1 LNFEDRIMDTRLIWL
16 ALGTFA
22 VGVEGFVIATLLPA
36 IAADSGVSITQ
47 AGYLVFAYA
56 IAYAVGAP
64 VLSALTGRFD
74 RRPLLAVVAL
84 VFAAGALLAA
94 LSQGYVMLL
103 AARVIIAASA
113 GLYAATAQAAA
124 VTLAP
129 AERRARAVA
138 TVVAGTTMAVALGAP
153 IGAFLSGFAG
163 WRGTYF
169 AIAAVGVL
177 TSAAIYAM
185 LPSGIAGDRRGLGER
200 LSVLSV
206 PGLLPALLTILLYMA
221 GPFAAFVYLGPV
233 TTKLM
238 GLDAG
243 LLPFVMLAYGLGAAM
258 GNPLGGQLSDRLG
271 AQTTVTLAAVLNI
284 LFLLLL
290 GAIPMLPQAAIAPI
304 YFGFMVLWG
313 IAGWMFVPGQ
323 VSRVVALSPTSA
335 PLALSLN
342 ASFLYLGTALGALAG
357 GFVLE
362 HIGIAELGLVAAIFP
377 ALALGVILMSR
388 PKPVYVPRLG

>member
-1 LNFEDRIMDTRLIWL
+1 MDTRLIWL

-36 IAADSGVSITQ
+36 IAADSGVTITQ

-56 IAYAVGAP
+56 IAYAIGAP
-64 VLSALTGRFD
+64 VLSAFTGRFD

-84 VFAAGALLAA
+84 VFAAGALMAA
-94 LSQGYVMLL
+94 LSQGYAMLL
-103 AARVIIAASA
+103 VARLVIAASA

-124 VTLAP
+124 VTLSTP
-129 AERRARAVA
+129 ERRGRAIA

-177 TSAAIYAM
+177 TSIAIYAM
-185 LPSGIAGDRRGLGER
+185 LPHGIKGDRRGLGER
-200 LSVLSV
+200 LGVLRV

-221 GPFAAFVYLGPV
+221 GPFAAFIYLGPV

-238 GLDAG
+238 GLDAA

-258 GNPLGGQLSDRLG
+258 GNPLGGQLSDRIG
-271 AQTTVTLAAVLNI
+271 AQATVTIAAVLNI
-284 LFLLLL
+284 VFLVLL
-290 GAIPMLPQAAIAPI
+290 GAIPMLPAAAVTPV

-323 VSRVVALSPTSA
+323 VSRVVALSPSSA

-342 ASFLYLGTALGALAG
+342 ASFLYLGTALGALVG
-357 GFVLE
+357 GYVLE
-362 HIGIAELGLVAAIFP
+362 HLPIDQLGLVAAVFP
-377 ALALGVILMSR
+377 ALALGVIFLSR
-388 PKPVYVPRLG
+388 PRPVFMPRLG

>member
-1 LNFEDRIMDTRLIWL
+1 MDTRLIWL

-36 IAADSGVSITQ
+36 IAADSGVTITQ

-94 LSQGYVMLL
+94 ISQAYVVLL
-103 AARVIIAASA
+103 VARLIIAASA

-177 TSAAIYAM
+177 TSAAIWLM
-185 LPSGIAGDRRGLGER
+185 LPRGIQGDRRGLGER
-200 LSVLSV
+200 LGVLSV
-206 PGLLPALLTILLYMA
+206 PGLLPALLTILLYMT
-221 GPFAAFVYLGPV
+221 GPFAAFIYLGPV

-243 LLPFVMLAYGLGAAM
+243 LLPFVMLAYGLGAAL
-258 GNPLGGQLSDRLG
+258 GNPLGGQLSDRIG
-271 AQTTVTLAAVLNI
+271 AQATVTIAAVLNI
-284 LFLLLL
+284 GFLLLL
-290 GAIPMLPQAAIAPI
+290 GAIPMLPQAAIMPG
-304 YFGFMVLWG
+304 YFAFMVAWG
-313 IAGWMFVPGQ
+313 VAGWMFVPGQ
-323 VSRVVALSPTSA
+323 VSRVVALSPSSA

-342 ASFLYLGTALGALAG
+342 ASFLYLGTALGALVG
-357 GFVLE
+357 GLVLE
-362 HIGIAELGLVAAIFP
+362 HLPINELGLVAAIFP
-377 ALALGVILMSR
+377 TLALGVLLLSR
-388 PKPVYVPRLG
+388 PRPVAMPRLG

>member
-1 LNFEDRIMDTRLIWL
+1 MDTRLIWL

-36 IAADSGVSITQ
+36 IAADSGVTITQ

-84 VFAAGALLAA
+84 VFAIGALLAA
-94 LSQGYVMLL
+94 ISQGYVVLL
-103 AARVIIAASA
+103 VARLIIAASA

-169 AIAAVGVL
+169 AIAGVGVL
-177 TSAAIYAM
+177 TSAAIWLM
-185 LPSGIAGDRRGLGER
+185 LPRGIQGDRRGLGER
-200 LSVLSV
+200 LGVLSV
-206 PGLLPALLTILLYMA
+206 PGLLPALLTILLYMT
-221 GPFAAFVYLGPV
+221 GPFAAFIYLGPV

-243 LLPFVMLAYGLGAAM
+243 LLPFVMLAYGIGAAL
-258 GNPLGGQLSDRLG
+258 GNPLGGQLSDRIG
-271 AQTTVTLAAVLNI
+271 AQATVTIAAVLNI
-284 LFLLLL
+284 GFLLLL
-290 GAIPMLPQAAIAPI
+290 GAIPMLPQAAILPG
-304 YFGFMVLWG
+304 YFAFMVAWG
-313 IAGWMFVPGQ
+313 VAGWMFVPGQ
-323 VSRVVALSPTSA
+323 VSRVVALSPSSA

-342 ASFLYLGTALGALAG
+342 ASFLYLGTALGALVG
-357 GFVLE
+357 GLVLE
-362 HIGIAELGLVAAIFP
+362 RLPINELGLVAAIFP
-377 ALALGVILMSR
+377 ALALGVLILSR
-388 PKPVYVPRLG
+388 PRAVPMPRLG

>member
-1 LNFEDRIMDTRLIWL
+1 MDTRLIWL

-36 IAADSGVSITQ
+36 IAADSGVTITQ

-94 LSQGYVMLL
+94 LSQGYVALL
-103 AARVIIAASA
+103 VARLIIAASA

-129 AERRARAVA
+129 VERRARAVA

-177 TSAAIYAM
+177 TAAAIWLM
-185 LPSGIAGDRRGLGER
+185 LPKGIQGDRRGLGER
-200 LSVLSV
+200 LGVLSV
-206 PGLLPALLTILLYMA
+206 PGLVPALLTILLYMT
-221 GPFAAFVYLGPV
+221 GPFAAFIYLGPV
-233 TTKLM
+233 TTRLM

-243 LLPFVMLAYGLGAAM
+243 LLPFVMLAYGLGAAL
-258 GNPLGGQLSDRLG
+258 GNPLGGQLSDRIG
-271 AQTTVTLAAVLNI
+271 AQATVTIAAVLNI
-284 LFLLLL
+284 VFLLLL
-290 GAIPMLPQAAIAPI
+290 GAIPLLPQATILPA
-304 YFGFMVLWG
+304 YFAFMVAWG
-313 IAGWMFVPGQ
+313 VAGWMFVPGQ
-323 VSRVVALSPTSA
+323 VSRVVALSPSSA

-342 ASFLYLGTALGALAG
+342 ASFLYLGTALGALVG
-357 GFVLE
+357 GLVLE
-362 HIGIAELGLVAAIFP
+362 HLPIGDLGLVAAIFP
-377 ALALGVILMSR
+377 ALALGVLLVSR
-388 PKPVYVPRLG
+388 PRAVPMPRLG

>member
-1 LNFEDRIMDTRLIWL
+1 MDTRLIWL

-36 IAADSGVSITQ
+36 IAADSGVTITQ

-84 VFAAGALLAA
+84 VFAAGAVLAA
-94 LSQGYVMLL
+94 VSQGYVMLL
-103 AARVIIAASA
+103 VARLIIAASA

-169 AIAAVGVL
+169 AIAGVGVL
-177 TSAAIYAM
+177 TAAAIWLT
-185 LPSGIAGDRRGLGER
+185 LPRGTQGDRRGLGER
-200 LSVLSV
+200 LGVLSV
-206 PGLLPALLTILLYMA
+206 PGLLPALLTILLYMT
-221 GPFAAFVYLGPV
+221 GPFAAFIYLGPV
-233 TTKLM
+233 TTRLM

-243 LLPFVMLAYGLGAAM
+243 LLPFVMLAYGLGAAL
-258 GNPLGGQLSDRLG
+258 GNPLGGQLSDRIG
-271 AQTTVTLAAVLNI
+271 AQATVTIAAVLNI
-284 LFLLLL
+284 GFLLLL
-290 GAIPMLPQAAIAPI
+290 GAIPLLPQAAVMPA
-304 YFGFMVLWG
+304 YFAFMVAWG
-313 IAGWMFVPGQ
+313 VAGWMFVPGQ

-342 ASFLYLGTALGALAG
+342 ASFLYLGTALGALVG
-357 GFVLE
+357 GLVLE
-362 HIGIAELGLVAAIFP
+362 HLPINELGLVAAIFP
-377 ALALGVILMSR
+377 ALALGVLIVSR
-388 PKPVYVPRLG
+388 PRSVPMPRLG

>member
-1 LNFEDRIMDTRLIWL
+1 MDTRLIWL

-36 IAADSGVSITQ
+36 IAADSGVTITQ

-64 VLSALTGRFD
+64 VLSAFTGKFD

-84 VFAAGALLAA
+84 VFATGALLAA
-94 LSQGYVMLL
+94 ISQGYAMLL
-103 AARVIIAASA
+103 IARLIIAASA

-129 AERRARAVA
+129 PERRARAVA

-169 AIAAVGVL
+169 AIAGVGVL
-177 TSAAIYAM
+177 TAAAIWMM
-185 LPSGIAGDRRGLGER
+185 LPKGIQGDRRGLGER
-200 LSVLSV
+200 LGVLSV

-221 GPFAAFVYLGPV
+221 GPFAAFIYLGPV

-243 LLPFVMLAYGLGAAM
+243 LLPFVMLAYGLGAAL
-258 GNPLGGQLSDRLG
+258 GNPLGGQLSDRIG
-271 AQTTVTLAAVLNI
+271 AQATVTIAAVLNI
-284 LFLLLL
+284 VFLVLL
-290 GAIPMLPQAAIAPI
+290 GAIPLLPQPVVMPA
-304 YFGFMVLWG
+304 YFAFMVAWG

-342 ASFLYLGTALGALAG
+342 ASFLYLGTALGALVG
-357 GFVLE
+357 GVVLE
-362 HIGIAELGLVAAIFP
+362 HLPIGDLGLVAAIFP
-377 ALALGVILMSR
+377 ALALGILVASR
-388 PKPVYVPRLG
+388 PRVVPMPRLG

>member
-1 LNFEDRIMDTRLIWL
+1 MDTRLIWL

-36 IAADSGVSITQ
+36 IAADSGVTITQ

-56 IAYAVGAP
+56 IAYAIGAP
-64 VLSALTGRFD
+64 LLSALTGKFD

-84 VFAAGALLAA
+84 VFTAGALLAA
-94 LSQGYVMLL
+94 TAQGYGMLL
-103 AARVIIAASA
+103 FARVIIAASA

-129 AERRARAVA
+129 AERRARAIS
-138 TVVAGTTMAVALGAP
+138 TVVAGTTMAVALGTP

-169 AIAAVGVL
+169 AIAGVGVI
-177 TSAAIYAM
+177 TAAAIWFM

-200 LSVLSV
+200 LGVLSV

-221 GPFAAFVYLGPV
+221 GPFAAFIYLGPL
-233 TTKLM
+233 TTQLM

-243 LLPFVMLAYGLGAAM
+243 LLPFVMLAYGLGAAL
-258 GNPLGGQLSDRLG
+258 GNPLGGQLSDRAG
-271 AQTTVTLAAVLNI
+271 AQATVMLAAVLNVM
-284 LFLLLL
+284 FLVLL
-290 GAIPMLPQAAIAPI
+290 GTIPLLPQTVILPG

-313 IAGWMFVPGQ
+313 IVGWIFVPAQ
-323 VSRVVALSPTSA
+323 VSRIVALSPSSA

-342 ASFLYLGTALGALAG
+342 ASFLYLGTALGALVG

-362 HIGIAELGLVAAIFP
+362 HLPIGDLGLVAAVFP
-377 ALALGVILMSR
+377 ALAFAIIYATRPRPVLM
-388 PKPVYVPRLG
+388 PRLG

>member
-1 LNFEDRIMDTRLIWL
+1 MDTRLIWL

-36 IAADSGVSITQ
+36 IAADSGVTITQ

-94 LSQGYVMLL
+94 VSQGYAVLL
-103 AARVIIAASA
+103 AARLIIAASA

-153 IGAFLSGFAG
+153 IGAFLSGLAG

-169 AIAAVGVL
+169 AIAGVGVL
-177 TSAAIYAM
+177 TAAAIWLM
-185 LPSGIAGDRRGLGER
+185 LPGGIQGDRRGLGER
-200 LSVLSV
+200 LGVLRV
-206 PGLLPALLTILLYMA
+206 PGLLPALLTILLYMT
-221 GPFAAFVYLGPV
+221 GPFAAFIYLGPV
-233 TTKLM
+233 TTQLM

-243 LLPFVMLAYGLGAAM
+243 LLPFVMLAYGLGAAL
-258 GNPLGGQLSDRLG
+258 GNPLGGQLSDRIG
-271 AQTTVTLAAVLNI
+271 AQATVTIAAGLNI
-284 LFLLLL
+284 GFLLLL
-290 GAIPMLPQAAIAPI
+290 GAIPLLPQATVLPA
-304 YFGFMVLWG
+304 YFAFMVAWG
-313 IAGWMFVPGQ
+313 VAGWMFVPGQ
-323 VSRVVALSPTSA
+323 VSRVVALSPSAA

-342 ASFLYLGTALGALAG
+342 ASFLYLGTALGALVG
-357 GFVLE
+357 GLVLE
-362 HIGIAELGLVAAIFP
+362 HLPIGELGLVAALFP
-377 ALALGVILMSR
+377 ALALGVLILSR
-388 PKPVYVPRLG
+388 PRVAAMPRLG

>member
-1 LNFEDRIMDTRLIWL
+1 MDTRLIWL

-36 IAADSGVSITQ
+36 IAADSGVTITQ

-56 IAYAVGAP
+56 IAYAIGAP
-64 VLSALTGRFD
+64 VLSAFTGRFD
-74 RRPLLAVVAL
+74 RRPLLAAVAL
-84 VFAAGALLAA
+84 VFAVGAFLAA
-94 LSQGYVMLL
+94 VSQGYAMLL
-103 AARVIIAASA
+103 VARLIIAASA

-124 VTLAP
+124 VTLSTP
-129 AERRARAVA
+129 ERRARSVA

-169 AIAAVGVL
+169 AISGVGVL
-177 TSAAIYAM
+177 TALAIWFM
-185 LPSGIAGDRRGLGER
+185 LPHGIKGDRRGLSER
-200 LSVLSV
+200 LGVLSV
-206 PGLLPALLTILLYMA
+206 PGLVPALLTILLYMA
-221 GPFAAFVYLGPV
+221 GPFAAFIYLGPV

-243 LLPFVMLAYGLGAAM
+243 LLPFIMLAYGVGAAL
-258 GNPLGGQLSDRLG
+258 GNTVGGQMSDRVG
-271 AQTTVTLAAVLNI
+271 AQATVTIAAALNI
-284 LFLLLL
+284 VFLLLL
-290 GAIPMLPQAAIAPI
+290 GAIPMLPVAAITPVF
-304 YFGFMVLWG
+304 FGFMVLWG

-323 VSRVVALSPTSA
+323 VSRVVALSPNSA

-342 ASFLYLGTALGALAG
+342 ASFLYLGTALGALVG

-362 HIGIAELGLVAAIFP
+362 HLSINELGLVAAIFP
-377 ALALGVILMSR
+377 TLALGVIYVSR
-388 PKPVYVPRLG
+388 PKAEFVPRLG

>member
-1 LNFEDRIMDTRLIWL
+1 MDTRLIWL

-36 IAADSGVSITQ
+36 IATDSGVTITQ

-64 VLSALTGRFD
+64 VLSAFTGRFD

-94 LSQGYVMLL
+94 VSQGYAMLL
-103 AARVIIAASA
+103 IARLVIAASA

-124 VTLAP
+124 VTLSTP
-129 AERRARAVA
+129 ERRARSVA

-153 IGAFLSGFAG
+153 IGAFLSGFVG

-177 TSAAIYAM
+177 TSLAIYVM
-185 LPSGIAGDRRGLGER
+185 LPPGIQGDRRGLGER
-200 LSVLSV
+200 LGVLSV
-206 PGLLPALLTILLYMA
+206 PGLVPALLSILLYMA
-221 GPFAAFVYLGPV
+221 GPFSAFIYLGPV

-243 LLPFVMLAYGLGAAM
+243 LLPFVMLAYGLGAAL
-258 GNPLGGQLSDRLG
+258 GNPLGGQLSDRIG
-271 AQTTVTLAAVLNI
+271 AQATVSIAAVLNVG
-284 LFLLLL
+284 FLLLI
-290 GAIPMLPQAAIAPI
+290 GAIPLLPEEAITPM
-304 YFGFMVLWG
+304 YFAFMVLWG
-313 IAGWMFVPGQ
+313 VAGWMFVPAQ
-323 VSRVVALSPTSA
+323 VSRVVALSPSSA

-342 ASFLYLGTALGALAG
+342 ASFLYLGTAAGALVG

-362 HIGIAELGLVAAIFP
+362 HLPIGELGLVAAIFP
-377 ALALGVILMSR
+377 ALALAVIYVSR
-388 PKPVYVPRLG
+388 PRPVFMPRLG

>member
-1 LNFEDRIMDTRLIWL
+1 MDTRLIWL

-36 IAADSGVSITQ
+36 IAADSGVTITQ

-56 IAYAVGAP
+56 IAYAIGAP
-64 VLSALTGRFD
+64 VLSAFTGRFD

-84 VFAAGALLAA
+84 VFAVGAFLAA
-94 LSQGYVMLL
+94 VSQGYVMLL
-103 AARVIIAASA
+103 VARLVIAASA

-124 VTLAP
+124 VTLSTP
-129 AERRARAVA
+129 ERRARSVA

-169 AIAAVGVL
+169 AISGVGVL
-177 TSAAIYAM
+177 TSLAIWFM
-185 LPSGIAGDRRGLGER
+185 LPHGIKGDRRGLSER
-200 LSVLSV
+200 LGVLSV
-206 PGLLPALLTILLYMA
+206 PGLLPALATILLYMA
-221 GPFAAFVYLGPV
+221 GPFAAFIYLGPV

-243 LLPFVMLAYGLGAAM
+243 LLPFIMLAYGVGAAL
-258 GNPLGGQLSDRLG
+258 GNTVGGQMSDRVG
-271 AQTTVTLAAVLNI
+271 AQATVTIAAALNI
-284 LFLLLL
+284 VFLLLL
-290 GAIPMLPQAAIAPI
+290 GAIPMLPATVITPV
-304 YFGFMVLWG
+304 FFVFMVLWG

-323 VSRVVALSPTSA
+323 VSRVVALSPSSA

-342 ASFLYLGTALGALAG
+342 ASFLYLGTALGALVG

-362 HIGIAELGLVAAIFP
+362 HLSINELGLVAAIFP
-377 ALALGVILMSR
+377 TLALGVIYLSR
-388 PKPVYVPRLG
+388 PRAEFVPRLG

>member
-1 LNFEDRIMDTRLIWL
+1 MDTRLIWL

-36 IAADSGVSITQ
+36 IAADSGVTITQ

-84 VFAAGALLAA
+84 VFAAGSLLAA
-94 LSQGYVMLL
+94 LSQGYVVLL
-103 AARVIIAASA
+103 VARLIIAASA

-163 WRGTYF
+163 WRGIYF
-169 AIAAVGVL
+169 AIAGVGVL
-177 TSAAIYAM
+177 TAAAIWLM
-185 LPSGIAGDRRGLGER
+185 LPRGIQGDRRGLGER
-200 LSVLSV
+200 LGVLSV
-206 PGLLPALLTILLYMA
+206 PGLVPALLTILLYMT
-221 GPFAAFVYLGPV
+221 GPFAAFIYLGPV
-233 TTKLM
+233 TTRLM

-243 LLPFVMLAYGLGAAM
+243 LLPFVMLAYGLGAAL
-258 GNPLGGQLSDRLG
+258 GNPLGGQLSDRIG
-271 AQTTVTLAAVLNI
+271 AQATVTIAAVLNI
-284 LFLLLL
+284 VFLLLL
-290 GAIPMLPQAAIAPI
+290 GGIPLLPQAAVLPA
-304 YFGFMVLWG
+304 YFAFMVPWG
-313 IAGWMFVPGQ
+313 VAGWMFVPGQ
-323 VSRVVALSPTSA
+323 VSRVVALSPSSA

-342 ASFLYLGTALGALAG
+342 ASFLYLGTALGALVG
-357 GFVLE
+357 GLVLE
-362 HIGIAELGLVAAIFP
+362 HLPIGELGLVAAIFP
-377 ALALGVILMSR
+377 ALALGVLIVSR
-388 PKPVYVPRLG
+388 PRAVAMPRLG

>member
-1 LNFEDRIMDTRLIWL
+1 MDTRLIWL

-36 IAADSGVSITQ
+36 IAADSGVTITQ

-74 RRPLLAVVAL
+74 RRPLLAVVAV
-84 VFAAGALLAA
+84 VFAAGAVLAA
-94 LSQGYVMLL
+94 VSQGYVMLL
-103 AARVIIAASA
+103 VARLIIAASA

-169 AIAAVGVL
+169 AIAGVGVL
-177 TSAAIYAM
+177 TAAAIWLM
-185 LPSGIAGDRRGLGER
+185 LPRGTQGDRRGLGER
-200 LSVLSV
+200 LGVLSV
-206 PGLLPALLTILLYMA
+206 PGLLPALLTILLYMT
-221 GPFAAFVYLGPV
+221 GPFAAFIYLGPV
-233 TTKLM
+233 TTRLM

-243 LLPFVMLAYGLGAAM
+243 LLPFVMLAYGLGAAL
-258 GNPLGGQLSDRLG
+258 GNPLGGQLSDRIG
-271 AQTTVTLAAVLNI
+271 AQATVTIAAVLNI
-284 LFLLLL
+284 GFLLLL
-290 GAIPMLPQAAIAPI
+290 GAIPLLPQAAVMPA
-304 YFGFMVLWG
+304 YFAFMVAWG
-313 IAGWMFVPGQ
+313 VAGWMFVPGQ

-342 ASFLYLGTALGALAG
+342 ASFLYLGTALGALVG
-357 GFVLE
+357 GLVLE
-362 HIGIAELGLVAAIFP
+362 HLPINELGLVAAIFP
-377 ALALGVILMSR
+377 ALALGVLIVSR
-388 PKPVYVPRLG
+388 PRSVPMPRLG

>member
-1 LNFEDRIMDTRLIWL
+1 MDTRLIWL

-36 IAADSGVSITQ
+36 IAADNGVSITQ

-56 IAYAVGAP
+56 IAYAIGAP
-64 VLSALTGRFD
+64 VLSAFTGRFD
-74 RRPLLAVVAL
+74 RRPLLATVAL
-84 VFAAGALLAA
+84 VFAAGAFLVAT
-94 LSQGYVMLL
+94 SQGYVMLL
-103 AARVIIAASA
+103 VARLVIAASA

-124 VTLAP
+124 VTLSTP
-129 AERRARAVA
+129 ERRARSVA

-169 AIAAVGVL
+169 AIAGVGVA
-177 TSAAIYAM
+177 TSLAIWFM
-185 LPSGIAGDRRGLGER
+185 LPHGIKGDQRGLGER
-200 LSVLSV
+200 LGVLSV
-206 PGLLPALLTILLYMA
+206 PGLVPALATILLYMA
-221 GPFAAFVYLGPV
+221 GPFAAFIYLGPV

-243 LLPFVMLAYGLGAAM
+243 LLPFIMLAYGVGAAL
-258 GNPLGGQLSDRLG
+258 GNTVGGQMSDRVG
-271 AQTTVTLAAVLNI
+271 AQATVTIAAVLNI
-284 LFLLLL
+284 VFLLLL
-290 GAIPMLPQAAIAPI
+290 GAIPMGPVGLITPV
-304 YFGFMVLWG
+304 FFVFMILWG

-323 VSRVVALSPTSA
+323 VSRVVALSPSSA

-342 ASFLYLGTALGALAG
+342 ASFLYLGTALGALVG

-362 HIGIAELGLVAAIFP
+362 HLSINELGLVAAIFP
-377 ALALGVILMSR
+377 TLALGVIYLSR
-388 PKPVYVPRLG
+388 PRAEFVPRLG

>member
-1 LNFEDRIMDTRLIWL
+1 MDTRLIWL

-36 IAADSGVSITQ
+36 IAADSGVTITQ

-64 VLSALTGRFD
+64 VLSAFTGRFD

-84 VFAAGALLAA
+84 VFATGALLAA
-94 LSQGYVMLL
+94 TAQGYAMLL
-103 AARVIIAASA
+103 VARLVIAASA

-124 VTLAP
+124 VSVSTP
-129 AERRARAVA
+129 ERRGRAVSI
-138 TVVAGTTMAVALGAP
+138 VVAGTTMAVALGAP

-177 TSAAIYAM
+177 TAIAIYAM
-185 LPSGIAGDRRGLGER
+185 LPRGIEGDRRGLRER
-200 LSVLSV
+200 LGVVRV

-221 GPFAAFVYLGPV
+221 GPFAAFIYLGPV
-233 TTKLM
+233 TTRLM

-243 LLPFVMLAYGLGAAM
+243 LLPFIMLAYGVGAAL
-258 GNPLGGQLSDRLG
+258 GNTLGGQLSDRLG
-271 AQTTVTLAAVLNI
+271 AQATVTIAAVLNI
-284 LFLLLL
+284 AFLLLL
-290 GAIPMLPQAAIAPI
+290 GTIPGLPREMITP
-304 YFGFMVLWG
+304 FFFTFMVLWG

-323 VSRVVALSPTSA
+323 VSRIVALSPSSA

-342 ASFLYLGTALGALAG
+342 ASFLYLGTALGALVG

-362 HIGIAELGLVAAIFP
+362 HLPIEELGLVAAIFP
-377 ALALGVILMSR
+377 ALALGVIYISR
-388 PKPVYVPRLG
+388 PRAEFVPRLG

>member
-1 LNFEDRIMDTRLIWL
+1 MDTRLIWL

-36 IAADSGVSITQ
+36 IAADSGVTITQ

-64 VLSALTGRFD
+64 VLSAFTGRFD

-84 VFAAGALLAA
+84 VFATGALLAA
-94 LSQGYVMLL
+94 VSQGYVVLLL
-103 AARVIIAASA
+103 ARLIIAASA

-124 VTLAP
+124 VTIAP
-129 AERRARAVA
+129 PERRARAVA

-169 AIAAVGVL
+169 AIAGVGVL
-177 TSAAIYAM
+177 TAAAIWVM
-185 LPSGIAGDRRGLGER
+185 LPRGIQGDRRGLGER
-200 LSVLSV
+200 LGVLSV

-221 GPFAAFVYLGPV
+221 GPFAAFIYLGPV
-233 TTKLM
+233 TTRLM

-243 LLPFVMLAYGLGAAM
+243 LLPFVMLAYGLGAAL
-258 GNPLGGQLSDRLG
+258 GNPLGGQLSDRIG
-271 AQTTVTLAAVLNI
+271 AQATVTIAAVLNI
-284 LFLLLL
+284 GFLLLL
-290 GAIPMLPQAAIAPI
+290 GGIPLLPQAAITPT
-304 YFGFMVLWG
+304 YFGFMVAWG

-323 VSRVVALSPTSA
+323 VSRVVALSPSSA

-342 ASFLYLGTALGALAG
+342 ASFLYLGTALGALVG
-357 GFVLE
+357 GLVLE
-362 HIGIAELGLVAAIFP
+362 HLPIGELGLVAAIFP
-377 ALALGVILMSR
+377 ALALGVLILSR
-388 PKPVYVPRLG
+388 PRAVVMPRLG

>member
-1 LNFEDRIMDTRLIWL
+1 MDTRLIWL

-36 IAADSGVSITQ
+36 IAADSGVTITQ

-64 VLSALTGRFD
+64 VLSAFTGRFD

-94 LSQGYVMLL
+94 VSQGYVVLLL
-103 AARVIIAASA
+103 ARLIIAASA

-124 VTLAP
+124 VTIAP
-129 AERRARAVA
+129 PERRARAVA

-169 AIAAVGVL
+169 AIAGVGVL
-177 TSAAIYAM
+177 TAAAIWLM
-185 LPSGIAGDRRGLGER
+185 LPRGIQGDRRGLGER
-200 LSVLSV
+200 LGVLSV

-221 GPFAAFVYLGPV
+221 GPFAAFIYLGPV
-233 TTKLM
+233 TTRLM

-243 LLPFVMLAYGLGAAM
+243 LLPFVMLAYGFGAAL
-258 GNPLGGQLSDRLG
+258 GNPLGGQLSDRIG
-271 AQTTVTLAAVLNI
+271 AQATVTIAAVLNI
-284 LFLLLL
+284 GFLLLL
-290 GAIPMLPQAAIAPI
+290 GAIPLLPQAAITPT
-304 YFGFMVLWG
+304 YFGFMVAWG

-323 VSRVVALSPTSA
+323 VSRVVALSPSSA

-342 ASFLYLGTALGALAG
+342 ASFLYLGTALGALVG
-357 GFVLE
+357 GLVLE
-362 HIGIAELGLVAAIFP
+362 HLPIGELGLVAAIFP
-377 ALALGVILMSR
+377 ALALGVLVLSR
-388 PKPVYVPRLG
+388 PRAVVMPRLG